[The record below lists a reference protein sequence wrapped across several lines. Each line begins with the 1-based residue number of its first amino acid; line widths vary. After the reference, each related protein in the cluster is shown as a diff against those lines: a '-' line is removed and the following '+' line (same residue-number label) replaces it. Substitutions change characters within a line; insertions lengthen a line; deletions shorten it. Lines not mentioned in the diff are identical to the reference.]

1 MPVVAPWCC
10 PPTTATHRRDTSTGR
25 PGSSTCSAA
34 SSSRAAGR
42 STPSWERTS
51 DLARVVVIGGGLGGL
66 AAAARLARLRH
77 DVVVVEAANV
87 VGGMLGRHTSGSFG
101 WDTGPTSVTLPA
113 TLRDL
118 FLKTGRPLETV
129 VELEPLE
136 PLAHYRFAD
145 GTQMDLPNTGVA
157 DVVAHFDAALGGRAG
172 GEWREFHDFSAQM
185 WTVVRG
191 PFVESPLTGLRD
203 VTRLAVRHP
212 RQLAAVV
219 GLRSLRDVGRE
230 FFRNERQQVLLDHQ
244 ATRTGA
250 DPRRA
255 PGALAVLPY
264 IEQTFGGWSVR
275 GGMRQLADAVHDRA
289 VQRGAVVQTGMPVV
303 AVTTSAGRVD
313 GVRLADARH
322 LATDVVVSDVDVGH
336 LYGDLLAHAPSRR
349 RRPRLPPTASAFT
362 VMLGLRGRTPAPR
375 RHSVLFPLD
384 TEAELDAVF
393 GAAARP
399 AREPTIDVYVSHDPA
414 DAPAGC
420 EAWTVRVAAPRHAA
434 GPGAVDWTDDGL
446 ATGYAHH
453 LVGRLAA
460 RGFDVRDRIDVLAHR
475 SPADIEQAAGSPG
488 GAIHGRSADGVLA
501 TFRRPAN
508 RSTVPGLFLVGGSAH
523 PGAGIPLVTMS
534 AALVADMI
542 GRA

>member
-1 MPVVAPWCC
+1 
-10 PPTTATHRRDTSTGR
+10 
-25 PGSSTCSAA
+25 
-34 SSSRAAGR
+34 
-42 STPSWERTS
+42 
-51 DLARVVVIGGGLGGL
+51 
-66 AAAARLARLRH
+66 
-77 DVVVVEAANV
+77 
-87 VGGMLGRHTSGSFG
+87 MLGRHTSGSFG

-172 GEWREFHDFSAQM
+172 GEWREFHDFAARV

-191 PFVESPLTGLRD
+191 PFVESPLSGIRD

-212 RQLAAVV
+212 RQVGAVV

-275 GGMRQLADAVHDRA
+275 GGMRELVDAVHDRA
-289 VQRGAVVQTGMPVV
+289 VQGGTVVQTGVPVV
-303 AVTTSAGRVD
+303 AVTTAAGRVD
-313 GVRLADARH
+313 GVQLGDGRH

-336 LYGDLLAHAPSRR
+336 LYGDLLAHQPSRR
-349 RRPRLPPTASAFT
+349 RVARLTPGASSFT
-362 VMLGLRGRTPAPR
+362 LLLGLRGRTPDLR
-375 RHSVLFPLD
+375 RHSVLFPGD
-384 TEAELDAVF
+384 PEAELDAVF
-393 GAAARP
+393 GATARTV
-399 AREPTIDVYVSHDPA
+399 REPTIDVHVSRDPA
-414 DAPAGC
+414 DAPAGD
-420 EAWTVRVAAPRHAA
+420 EAWTVQVPAPRHGA
-434 GPGAVDWTDDGL
+434 GPGAIDWTAEGL
-446 ATGYAHH
+446 AAGYAHQ
-453 LVGRLAA
+453 LVDRLAA
-460 RGFDVRDRIDVLAHR
+460 RGLDVRDRIEVVAHR
-475 SPADIEQAAGSPG
+475 SPADIAQSTGSPG
-488 GAIHGRSADGVLA
+488 GATYSRSVDGLLGTV
-501 TFRRPAN
+501 RRPAN
-508 RSTVPGLFLVGGSAH
+508 RSPVRGLFLVGGSVH
-523 PGAGIPLVTMS
+523 PGAGVPLVTMS
-534 AALVADMI
+534 AALVAGMI

>member
-77 DVVVVEAANV
+77 DVVVVEAADV

-172 GEWREFHDFSAQM
+172 DEWREVHDFAPRM
-185 WTVVRG
+185 WTGVRG
-191 PFVESPLTGLRD
+191 AFVASPLTGLRD

-212 RQLAAVV
+212 RQLGPVV
-219 GLRSLRDVGRE
+219 GLRSLRDVGRQ

-275 GGMRQLADAVHDRA
+275 GGMRELVDAVDDRA
-289 VQRGAVVQTGMPVV
+289 LQGGAVVQTGMPVV

-313 GVRLADARH
+313 GVRLGDGRH

-336 LYGDLLAHAPSRR
+336 LYGDLLAYPPSRR
-349 RRPRLPPTASAFT
+349 RGARLTPGATSFT
-362 VMLGLRGRTPAPR
+362 LLLGLRGRSPGPR
-375 RHSVLFPLD
+375 PHSVLVPGD
-384 TEAELDAVF
+384 PAAEPHAVF
-393 GAAARP
+393 GTTATTGR
-399 AREPTIDVYVSHDPA
+399 DPA
-414 DAPAGC
+414 
-420 EAWTVRVAAPRHAA
+420 
-434 GPGAVDWTDDGL
+434 L
-446 ATGYAHH
+446 
-453 LVGRLAA
+453 
-460 RGFDVRDRIDVLAHR
+460 
-475 SPADIEQAAGSPG
+475 
-488 GAIHGRSADGVLA
+488 
-501 TFRRPAN
+501 
-508 RSTVPGLFLVGGSAH
+508 
-523 PGAGIPLVTMS
+523 
-534 AALVADMI
+534 
-542 GRA
+542 